1 MVNRDVASYTVRD
14 IYTSY
19 NEGHMTEEEKVQST
33 YFQKNRMLCMKE
45 EKERLIQKSNRG
57 LYNEVPSIRC
67 NFILE
72 PALAKLCYLCDGQE
86 RRMTAIAYGN

>member
-1 MVNRDVASYTVRD
+1 
-14 IYTSY
+14 
-19 NEGHMTEEEKVQST
+19 
-33 YFQKNRMLCMKE
+33 MKE

-57 LYNEVPSIRC
+57 LYNEVPSIRW

-72 PALAKLCYLCDGQE
+72 PTLAKLCYLCEGQE